1 MRGDDRR
8 GRPPPPRCS
17 SEATYT
23 GRASLL
29 PSHGRGNGGGT
40 PLALLSAPRKHICGA
55 MIAAAVPRPR
65 QWASTPPPCRF
76 SVATYPRG
84 HQCGATIAA
93 AVPRSRLPAA
103 PLLVCGDIPLPPSAR
118 GADHHGHPAILSAA
132 PGRAPPSSPL
142 VSGDIPLALSR
153 IAPSLHNVGH
163 LARGGAEVSGWTS
176 RGGPEA
182 SWRAIGRFGPSWR
195 ATACRLRRVPR
206 AA

>member
-1 MRGDDRR
+1 
-8 GRPPPPRCS
+8 
-17 SEATYT
+17 
-23 GRASLL
+23 
-29 PSHGRGNGGGT
+29 
-40 PLALLSAPRKHICGA
+40 

-65 QWASTPPPCRF
+65 QWASIPPPCRF

-195 ATACRLRRVPR
+195 VTACRLRRVPR